1 MTDIAV
7 IGGGPAGLTAAL
19 YAARAGRSV
28 TVFEGSSFGGQ
39 ITRSPLVENYPGL
52 GTVSGLELGDR
63 MYTQTEATGAELAFS
78 GVQRIERTTDGTFLL
93 ETEDGPVTARVVIY
107 AAGAKPRTLGLPREE
122 DLVGRGVS
130 YCALCDGPFFAGQ
143 DTAVAGGGNTA
154 VEDALFLAERCRRVT
169 LIHRRDSFRAEQA
182 LVERASQCPNL
193 SILTETVITDLGAAN
208 GALDHILLKT
218 ADGREESLSVSG
230 LFVAFGRVPDTELA
244 AALAEWD
251 KAGYLLT
258 NERMETATPGFFAAG
273 DCRQKTVRQL
283 TTAVSDGTLAAVAAC
298 EWLAVQETEAN
309 NQNGR
314 AHAAR

>member
-28 TVFEGSSFGGQ
+28 TVFESSSFGGQ

-63 MYTQTEATGAELAFS
+63 MYTQTEAAGADLAFS
-78 GVQRIERTTDGTFLL
+78 GVQRIERPTDGTFLL
-93 ETEDGPVTARVVIY
+93 ETEDGPVTARAVIY
-107 AAGAKPRTLGLPREE
+107 AAGAKPRTLGLPGEE

-169 LIHRRDSFRAEQA
+169 LNVWCGNDSAMRFYEKRGLKPRNIH
-182 LVERASQCPNL
+182 
-193 SILTETVITDLGAAN
+193 
-208 GALDHILLKT
+208 
-218 ADGREESLSVSG
+218 
-230 LFVAFGRVPDTELA
+230 
-244 AALAEWD
+244 
-251 KAGYLLT
+251 
-258 NERMETATPGFFAAG
+258 METI
-273 DCRQKTVRQL
+273 L
-283 TTAVSDGTLAAVAAC
+283 
-298 EWLAVQETEAN
+298 
-309 NQNGR
+309 
-314 AHAAR
+314 

>member
-1 MTDIAV
+1 MKILIDNGHGQET
-7 IGGGPAGLTAAL
+7 AGK
-19 YAARAGRSV
+19 
-28 TVFEGSSFGGQ
+28 
-39 ITRSPLVENYPGL
+39 RSP
-52 GTVSGLELGDR
+52 
-63 MYTQTEATGAELAFS
+63 
-78 GVQRIERTTDGTFLL
+78 DGRLL
-93 ETEDGPVTARVVIY
+93 EWSYNREIARRVV
-107 AAGAKPRTLGLPREE
+107 TSLLSLGLDVELLVPE
-122 DLVGRGVS
+122 DDDIS
-130 YCALCDGPFFAGQ
+130 
-143 DTAVAGGGNTA
+143 
-154 VEDALFLAERCRRVT
+154 LAERCRRVT

-182 LVERASQCPNL
+182 LVERAAQCPNL
-193 SILTETVITDLGAAN
+193 SILTETVITDLRAAN

-218 ADGREESLSVSG
+218 ADRREESLSISG

-244 AALAEWD
+244 AALAERD

-283 TTAVSDGTLAAVAAC
+283 TTAVSDGTLAAIAAC